1 LSSDV
6 VRGAETLESDLMVLG
21 EDAKVMLKNEID
33 NIDQM
38 GKQDFDALLAKL
50 RSIQ

>member
-1 LSSDV
+1 
-6 VRGAETLESDLMVLG
+6 
-21 EDAKVMLKNEID
+21 VMLKNEID

-50 RSIQ
+50 RSIQWEIIV